1 MSLLNENRWSQMTLT
16 ADTVPEQPYLPSSEA
31 LRDDLLLAAGRVYF
45 DLEVS
50 RRGGWGAGGYF
61 VMRAGEA
68 LGEWSGQLSKQG
80 GLSRRGETVDLD
92 VEWGKGAKAWN

>member
-1 MSLLNENRWSQMTLT
+1 MTCCWRGPC
-16 ADTVPEQPYLPSSEA
+16 V
-31 LRDDLLLAAGRVYF
+31 LRPG
-45 DLEVS
+45 VS

-80 GLSRRGETVDLD
+80 VLSRRGETVDLD